1 MSIIKFTFFL
11 ISLLFLIFPQKVNAQ
26 ILINEI
32 SPSTDPEWI
41 ELYNEDDVAIDLF
54 GYLLEDGNSS
64 QTDDLKLNGTIA
76 AKGFLVF
83 THSKGWLNDGGDT
96 LKLYNNASPSAI
108 IDQYTY
114 QSIDSTKSIARIPNG
129 SENWQVTSNITNNSV
144 NPNPTP
150 SPTPPPTPTP
160 QPTKTPTPTPKP
172 TPTKTATSKPTITPT
187 IKPKESDQP
196 MNLISDIKINEETPL
211 GMVAGAS
218 VEKKFPTVAL
228 IFIIFGIA
236 FLGYGGFLLYNTKH
250 DLQDKSN
257 QTS

>member
-1 MSIIKFTFFL
+1 MTKNIICIF
-11 ISLLFLIFPQKVNAQ
+11 IALLFFVTPASVLAQ
-26 ILINEI
+26 VYINEI

-41 ELYNEDDVAIDLF
+41 ELYNESDVSIDLSD
-54 GYLLEDGNSS
+54 YLLEDGNSS
-64 QTDDLKLNGTIA
+64 QTDDLKLDGTII

-108 IDQYTY
+108 VDQYTY
-114 QSIDSTKSIARIPNG
+114 SSIDSNKSVARIPNG
-129 SENWQVTSNITNNSV
+129 SENWQVTSDVTNNSS
-144 NPNPTP
+144 NPTP
-150 SPTPPPTPTP
+150 SPTPTPTQTPTASPTNTPTP
-160 QPTKTPTPTPKP
+160 SPTPKP
-172 TPTKTATSKPTITPT
+172 TPTKSAT
-187 IKPKESDQP
+187 PKSSPSPSSTDEP
-196 MNLISDIKINEETPL
+196 MSLISDIKINEETPL

-257 QTS
+257 QIN